1 MPLRHQMM
9 TRAGTPKKGPTNNK
23 LPKFHNKQHES
34 FNDWYDDVLC
44 ILALSEWSGIYD
56 NTLNDVVTAT
66 DDMNETLSEHLYT
79 SLRLCLQGDAGTIM
93 KTNEN
98 KFRKRGIEYLHSMK
112 PIFNP
117 QWPATLHAKKLAEF
131 CELYRKPNMT
141 IDQFATKFKRSLRQ
155 LRYNDIQI
163 SPTTAKHTFLQ
174 GLGSEFIPIRNMS
187 DLPADYQTDD
197 IDALTKASRE
207 HLARVLGNREIQR
220 QQQRQN
226 QTRPPTR
233 TNPPPP
239 PAPSPAP
246 PSNQPPTSTETQPNA
261 PPPSSPHQPTA
272 AQPDFQKEIM
282 R

>member
-1 MPLRHQMM
+1 
-9 TRAGTPKKGPTNNK
+9 
-23 LPKFHNKQHES
+23 
-34 FNDWYDDVLC
+34 
-44 ILALSEWSGIYD
+44 
-56 NTLNDVVTAT
+56 
-66 DDMNETLSEHLYT
+66 
-79 SLRLCLQGDAGTIM
+79 M

-261 PPPSSPHQPTA
+261 PPPSSPHQPTT

-282 R
+282 REIGFRAHTPARIAYWQQLAGDGMCYYHRTRHSSQTCTRILRATERANAGLAPSSTFIPNPRFQTTAPPTPPPYTPSNAPQPPQAP